1 MFNDSFI
8 LFDNDSSSERANK
21 IMNKPPIELQRRYKT
36 EYKDKSI
43 FASNA
48 RLLQSIWREENKIPL
63 ERTYGNFLSHEQAY
77 VQDLNFLSPN
87 IRDIVKK
94 EIEVNVTRKGKDVK
108 VMKKDRLYENL
119 LSSQPLAFNLFGEL
133 VTPDYE
139 LANKVFKKL
148 FPDKITKVTS
158 IDFEISTCRGDL
170 NYTGDH
176 SAFDVF
182 ITYDGIKGKGFIG
195 IEVKYAETLLDIPA
209 KFKERYREVAI
220 QSGKFTDEGIIELC
234 KMPKSLE
241 QIWRDHLLSLSMIPP
256 VNKDYDEGFFIFLYP
271 KENQE
276 CVNAL
281 TRYRN
286 YLNSTS
292 SDETGIHQITM
303 EEFVAAIKSETSEQW
318 VKDFEDR
325 YLSFEKIEI
334 LSKRLE
340 IL

>member
-1 MFNDSFI
+1 M
-8 LFDNDSSSERANK
+8 K
-21 IMNKPPIELQRRYKT
+21 KPPIELQRKHKT
-36 EYKDKSI
+36 EYNDKSV

-48 RLLQSIWREENKIPL
+48 RLLQSIWRQENNIPL
-63 ERTYGNFLSHEQAY
+63 ERTYGNFLSPEQAY
-77 VQDLNFLSPN
+77 IQELNFLTPH
-87 IRDIVKK
+87 IRGIVKK
-94 EIEVNVTRKGKDVK
+94 EIEGNSNRTGKDNK
-108 VMKKDRLYENL
+108 MIKRDRMYENL

-133 VTPDYE
+133 ITPDYE
-139 LANKVFKKL
+139 LADKVFKKI
-148 FPDKITKVTS
+148 FPDKIKKVTS
-158 IDFEISTCRGDL
+158 IDFEISTCRGDV

-209 KFKERYREVAI
+209 RFKERYKEVAI
-220 QSGKFTDEGIIELC
+220 QSGKFSEDGIIELC

-256 VNKDYDEGFFIFLYP
+256 VNKDFDEGFFIFLFP
-271 KENQE
+271 KDNQE

-281 TRYRN
+281 SRYRK

-292 SDETGIHQITM
+292 SEETGIHQITI
-303 EEFVAAIKSETSEQW
+303 EDFVEAIKSETSEQW
-318 VKDFEDR
+318 IIVFEDR
-325 YLSFEKIEI
+325 YLNFEKIDA
-334 LSKRLE
+334 LSKKLT

>member
-1 MFNDSFI
+1 M
-8 LFDNDSSSERANK
+8 K
-21 IMNKPPIELQRRYKT
+21 KPPIELQRKYKT
-36 EYKDKSI
+36 DYKDKSI

-48 RLLQSIWREENKIPL
+48 RLLQSIWREENNILL

-77 VQDLNFLSPN
+77 DQELNFLTPK
-87 IRDIVKK
+87 IKAIVKK
-94 EIEVNVTRKGKDVK
+94 EIEENVTRKGKDVK

-133 VTPDYE
+133 ITPEYE
-139 LANKVFKKL
+139 LAKRIFKKL
-148 FPDKITKVTS
+148 FPDKIKKVTS

-182 ITYDGIKGKGFIG
+182 ITYEGIRGKGFIG

-209 KFKERYREVAI
+209 KFKERYRDVAI
-220 QSGKFTDEGIIELC
+220 QSGKFTDEGITELC

>member
-8 LFDNDSSSERANK
+8 LFDNDSASEIVNK
-21 IMNKPPIELQRRYKT
+21 IMKKPPIELQRKYKT

-48 RLLQSIWREENKIPL
+48 RLLQSIWRQENNIPL
-63 ERTYGNFLSHEQAY
+63 ERTYGNFLSSEQAY
-77 VQDLNFLSPN
+77 VQELNFLTPN
-87 IRDIVKK
+87 IRAIVKK
-94 EIEVNVTRKGKDVK
+94 EIEENVIRKGKDVK

-133 VTPDYE
+133 VTPEYE
-139 LANKVFKKL
+139 LANKVFKRL
-148 FPDKITKVTS
+148 FPNKIKKVTA
-158 IDFEISTCRGDL
+158 IDFEISTCRGDV

-182 ITYDGIKGKGFIG
+182 ITYKGTKGKGFIG

-209 KFKERYREVAI
+209 KFKERYRDVAI
-220 QSGKFTDEGIIELC
+220 QSVKFTDEGITELC

-256 VNKDYDEGFFIFLYP
+256 VNKDFDEGFFIFLYSQD
-271 KENQE
+271 NQE

-281 TRYRN
+281 TRYVS

-292 SDETGIHQITM
+292 SESTGIYPITM
-303 EEFVAAIKSETSEQW
+303 EDFVATIKSETSEQW
-318 VKDFEDR
+318 IRNFEDR
-325 YLSFEKIEI
+325 YLSFDKIEA
-334 LSKRLE
+334 LSKKLP
-340 IL
+340 IF

>member
-1 MFNDSFI
+1 M
-8 LFDNDSSSERANK
+8 K
-21 IMNKPPIELQRRYKT
+21 KPPIELQRKYKT

-48 RLLQSIWREENKIPL
+48 RLLQSIWREENNIQL
-63 ERTYGNFLSHEQAY
+63 ERTYGNFLSSEQAY
-77 VQDLNFLSPN
+77 TQELNFLTPK
-87 IRDIVKK
+87 IKEIVKK
-94 EIEVNVTRKGKDVK
+94 EIEENVTRKGKDVK

-133 VTPDYE
+133 VMPDYE
-139 LANKVFKKL
+139 LAHRVFKKL
-148 FPDKITKVTS
+148 FPDKIKKVTS
-158 IDFEISTCRGDL
+158 INFEISTCRGDL

-209 KFKERYREVAI
+209 RFKERYKEVAI
-220 QSGKFTDEGIIELC
+220 QSGKFTEEGINELC

-256 VNKDYDEGFFIFLYP
+256 VNIDYDEGFFVFLYP
-271 KENQE
+271 KKNQE

-292 SDETGIHQITM
+292 SEETGIHQITM
-303 EEFVAAIKSETSEQW
+303 EDFVAAIKSETSEQW
-318 VKDFEDR
+318 VIDFEDR
-325 YLSFEKIEI
+325 YLNFEKIEAP
-334 LSKRLE
+334 SKKLP
-340 IL
+340 IF